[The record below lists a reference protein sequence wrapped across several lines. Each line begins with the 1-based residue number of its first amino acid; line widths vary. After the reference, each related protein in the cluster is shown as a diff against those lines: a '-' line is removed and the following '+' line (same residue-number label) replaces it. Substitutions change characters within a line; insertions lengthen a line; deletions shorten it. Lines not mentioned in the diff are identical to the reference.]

1 MADRSPRGAL
11 AGVALIAIFLFAP
24 QLGFAEGPEADPAA
38 ATRIL
43 AALGIPDDLEEI
55 PGEARAQVEAG
66 KDGIAPADR
75 DRLRAI
81 VSCGFDPDT
90 VYALVLDDFLTRFD
104 PDSAAEATGWLDTPS
119 AKRILDRSRGRAAG
133 DACLESLPMDALGLH
148 VTSERDAL
156 LRRVVGAT
164 GAAGREL
171 RRAALV
177 FSAMLLAGN
186 ALLPDTRRYLPE
198 ELQIVIASQRAGLA
212 RAYAVD
218 LRALHCLYRDVETEE
233 LRAAARFLDSK
244 SGRWMSDSVAA
255 SLQRALVLAAEA
267 TALHIVDAF
276 GAGPPDHPLRTAAR
290 RFGTRPVGPRPLRPG
305 RWGVLELQGLPA

>member
-1 MADRSPRGAL
+1 MVDRSLRRAL
-11 AGVALIAIFLFAP
+11 AAAALIASWLLAP
-24 QLGFAEGPEADPAA
+24 PPALAEEPEIDPADA
-38 ATRIL
+38 SRIL
-43 AALGIPDDLEEI
+43 AALGIRADLEAI
-55 PGEARAQVEAG
+55 PGEARIQVEAG
-66 KDGIAPADR
+66 RDGIAPADR
-75 DRLRAI
+75 KRLRAI
-81 VSCGFDPDT
+81 VSSGFAPDT
-90 VYALVLDDFLTRFD
+90 VYALVLDEFLTRFD
-104 PDSAAEATGWLDTPS
+104 PGAAALAAGWLDTPT
-119 AKRILDRSRGRAAG
+119 ATRILDRGRGRAAG
-133 DACLESLPMDALGLH
+133 EACLESLPMDALGLH

-186 ALLPDTRRYLPE
+186 ALLPETRRYLPE

-233 LRAAARFLDSK
+233 LRAAASFLDSAA
-244 SGRWMSDSVAA
+244 GRWMSDAVAA

-276 GAGPPDHPLRTAAR
+276 GAGPPAPPLRTASR
-290 RFGTRPVGPRPLRPG
+290 
-305 RWGVLELQGLPA
+305 

>member
-1 MADRSPRGAL
+1 
-11 AGVALIAIFLFAP
+11 
-24 QLGFAEGPEADPAA
+24 
-38 ATRIL
+38 
-43 AALGIPDDLEEI
+43 
-55 PGEARAQVEAG
+55 
-66 KDGIAPADR
+66 
-75 DRLRAI
+75 
-81 VSCGFDPDT
+81 
-90 VYALVLDDFLTRFD
+90 
-104 PDSAAEATGWLDTPS
+104 
-119 AKRILDRSRGRAAG
+119 
-133 DACLESLPMDALGLH
+133 MDALGLH

-186 ALLPDTRRYLPE
+186 ALLPETRRYLPE

-233 LRAAARFLDSK
+233 LRAAASFLDSAA
-244 SGRWMSDSVAA
+244 GRWMSDAVAA

-276 GAGPPDHPLRTAAR
+276 GAGPPAPPLRTASR
-290 RFGTRPVGPRPLRPG
+290 
-305 RWGVLELQGLPA
+305 

>member
-1 MADRSPRGAL
+1 MLDRRLRRAVAGA
-11 AGVALIAIFLFAP
+11 ALIASWMFAP
-24 QLGFAEGPEADPAA
+24 LSGLAEDPEIDPADA
-38 ATRIL
+38 SRIL
-43 AALGIPDDLEEI
+43 AALGIPADLEAI
-55 PGEARAQVEAG
+55 PGEARIQVEAG
-66 KDGIAPADR
+66 SDGIAPADR
-75 DRLRAI
+75 KRLRAI
-81 VSCGFDPDT
+81 VSAGFDPDA
-90 VYALVLDDFLTRFD
+90 VYALVLDEFLTRFD
-104 PDSAAEATGWLDTPS
+104 PGAAAEARGWLDTPT
-119 AKRILDRSRGRAAG
+119 ATRILDRSRGRAAG

-171 RRAALV
+171 RAALV

-186 ALLPDTRRYLPE
+186 ALLPETRRYLPE

-233 LRAAARFLDSK
+233 LRAAARFLDSAA
-244 SGRWMSDSVAA
+244 GRWMSDAVAA

-267 TALHIVDAF
+267 TALQIVDAF
-276 GAGPPDHPLRTAAR
+276 GSGPPDHPLRTAAR
-290 RFGTRPVGPRPLRPG
+290 
-305 RWGVLELQGLPA
+305 